1 MTPGLRRLR
10 KRPEFLQVAR
20 ARHSWVTPGLILQA
34 RRHEPAETAMPAA
47 EARPKAIEPQDIG
60 IGLTASKKVGSAVRR
75 NRARRRLRALARE
88 ILPLAGTAGTD
99 YVLIARAATASRTYM
114 ELTADL
120 RDALAGLKAKAR
132 RAKKGSGQP

>member
-1 MTPGLRRLR
+1 M
-10 KRPEFLQVAR
+10 
-20 ARHSWVTPGLILQA
+20 ILQA
-34 RRHEPAETAMPAA
+34 RRHEPAATARPAA

>member
-10 KRPEFLQVAR
+10 KRPEFLRVAR

-34 RRHEPAETAMPAA
+34 RRH
-47 EARPKAIEPQDIG
+47 KAIEPQDIG

-88 ILPLAGTAGTD
+88 LLPRAGTPGTD
-99 YVLIARAATASRTYM
+99 YVLIARAGTPGTDYVLIARAGTLSRTYM

-120 RDALAGLKAKAR
+120 RDALAALQGKAR
-132 RAKKGSGQP
+132 RVKKGSGRP

>member
-1 MTPGLRRLR
+1 MTPSLRRLR
-10 KRPEFLQVAR
+10 KRREFLQVAR
-20 ARHSWVTPGLILQA
+20 ARHSWVAPGLILQA
-34 RRHEPAETAMPAA
+34 RRHEPAEAAMPAA
-47 EARPKAIEPQDIG
+47 EGRPKAIEPQDIG

-88 ILPLAGTAGTD
+88 VLPRAGTAGTD

-132 RAKKGSGQP
+132 RGKKGSGRP